1 MKIYEIL
8 VELTQQRKYLEMKE
22 TSFENTRNWWSN
34 RNQPTFYLTIIAYM
48 KNEPKNNN
56 DGFVE
61 V

>member
-1 MKIYEIL
+1 MKYYSWTYREN
-8 VELTQQRKYLEMKE
+8 MKE
-22 TSFENTRNWWSN
+22 TLYENTRNWWSN
-34 RNQPTFYLTIIAYM
+34 WNQPTFYLTIIAYM